1 LKKIIVLVFLCTSLL
16 AQSQTKELTLK
27 NEILVMDSLLF
38 KVAYNQCD
46 TMLFKKII
54 SDDIEF
60 YDDRSGLNTSKQ
72 LEINSLKEKCA
83 AIDNMTRV
91 LRNCTIDKLG
101 DYGAVQIG
109 EHEFVKK
116 GIVVGSANF
125 IHVWERTTAGWR
137 LKRIISYEHASTHK

>member
-1 LKKIIVLVFLCTSLL
+1 
-16 AQSQTKELTLK
+16 
-27 NEILVMDSLLF
+27 MDSLLF

-54 SDDIEF
+54 ADDIEF
-60 YDDRSGLNTSKQ
+60 YDDRTGLNTSKQ

-83 AIDNMTRV
+83 AKDNMTRV
-91 LRNCTIDKLG
+91 LRNCSIDKLG
-101 DYGAVQIG
+101 NYGAVQIG

-125 IHVWERTTAGWR
+125 IHVWERTKEGWR